1 MEKYTLE
8 EVIEWFEE
16 SMREVDEEMIPLRKQ
31 ELKEIKALKVK
42 EFYRDSCHDE
52 WIPIHPTLTKK
63 EVFTKINKVL
73 MVARN
78 NRAPKYDVE
87 VVGYGT
93 LRTAIIDDL
102 KALKDEYDDNYEQDW
117 YINTINN
124 LSIKTQYTQTI
135 EALECD
141 GYEIERY

>member
-1 MEKYTLE
+1 MEKYTLA

-31 ELKEIKALKVK
+31 ELKEIKASNTK
-42 EFYRDSCHDE
+42 EFYRDSHNDE
-52 WIPIHPTLTKK
+52 WIPVEVTLTKK

-93 LRTAIIDDL
+93 LRSAIIDDL
-102 KALKDEYDDNYEQDW
+102 KSLKDEYDDNCEQDW

-124 LSIKTQYTQTI
+124 LSIKFQYNQTI